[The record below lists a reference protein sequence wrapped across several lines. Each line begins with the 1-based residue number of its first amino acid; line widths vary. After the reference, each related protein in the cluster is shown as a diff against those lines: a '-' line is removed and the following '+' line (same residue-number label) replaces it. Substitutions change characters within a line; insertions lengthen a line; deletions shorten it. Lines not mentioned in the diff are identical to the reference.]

1 MSLARRRALLAFA
14 DRHDAAIIED
24 DYDSSSAT
32 PIGPSN
38 RSTGS
43 IDPGRVAYVGSFS
56 KSLSPSLRLGF
67 VALPDPLVESAIGWR
82 RLFSVQPS
90 SVGQLTLQRFID
102 ADTSTGTC
110 GGCRR
115 IYRARHEIVRRFVTD
130 AVDAGVLLP
139 GPENHAGLHLST
151 ILPTGVA
158 EESIRAAARRRDI
171 VLSSFGECCVLPD
184 RPNGM
189 LIGFG
194 MAGTEVL
201 EQALPELRRIL
212 ERA

>member
-1 MSLARRRALLAFA
+1 LLEFA
-14 DRHDAAIIED
+14 ERHDAAIIED
-24 DYDSSSAT
+24 DYDSEFRHTDRPLEPLHRLDHA
-32 PIGPSN
+32 
-38 RSTGS
+38 
-43 IDPGRVAYVGSFS
+43 GRVAYVGSFS

-82 RLFSVQPS
+82 RLLSVQPS
-90 SVGQLTLQRFID
+90 SVGQFTLQRFID
-102 ADTSTGTC
+102 TGQLDRHL
-110 GGCRR
+110 RR
-115 IYRARHEIVRRFVTD
+115 VRRTYRARHEIVRRFVAD
-130 AVDAGVLLP
+130 AVDDGVLLP

-151 ILPTGVA
+151 ILPPDVV
-158 EESIRAAARRRDI
+158 EESVRDAARRRDI

-194 MAGTEVL
+194 MADAAML
-201 EQALPELRRIL
+201 ERALPELRRIL